1 MIAKRQYNYSDL
13 TTLFSV
19 MILMGLSV
27 LVVYTASSSWALQKF
42 GKSEVL
48 LTSHVFKVFIAI
60 VALFIGMNIDYK
72 KYQKF
77 TKGVLIIAC
86 LLLLFTLVLG
96 GEVKGAI
103 RFLRFGSIGVQPSE
117 FAKFA
122 LIFHL
127 STMLVTKKESVL
139 DFKKGYIPMVLWVG
153 IISGLVMIQ
162 PNFSTGSMILLIS
175 FILIFIGGIRLK
187 HLVLTVAPLIPIVLI
202 YMVSASYRWAR
213 AEAFLKNFSSLLTL
227 DSITIKE
234 SGYQLWQGIIGFGNG
249 GILGVGLGN
258 SKQRDLFLP
267 ESYGDFIFSIVGEE
281 YGILGTLFFMT
292 LFFLILW
299 RGFKIARYSQ
309 DDYGKFLAYGITI
322 TITVYA
328 LINASVTLGLLPTTG
343 LSMPFVSYG
352 GSSIVFSAYAIGVL
366 LNISK
371 QTDLHP
377 KLSRVP
383 IVGTINAD
391 SRINFEEK

>member
-1 MIAKRQYNYSDL
+1 MITKPQYNYSDL
-13 TTLFSV
+13 ITLFSV

-42 GKSEVL
+42 GRSEVL

-72 KYQKF
+72 KYKKF
-77 TKGVLIIAC
+77 TKGILIVAC
-86 LLLLFTLVLG
+86 SLLLLTLVLG
-96 GEVKGAI
+96 GEVKGAV

-127 STMLVTKKESVL
+127 STMLVTKKELVL
-139 DFKKGYIPMVLWVG
+139 DFKTGYLPLVLWVG

-162 PNFSTGSMILLIS
+162 PNFSTGSIILLIS
-175 FILIFIGGIRLK
+175 LILIFIGGIRFK
-187 HLVLTVAPLIPIVLI
+187 HLILTVVPLIFIVLI
-202 YMVSASYRWAR
+202 YMASASYRLAR
-213 AEAFLKNFSSLLTL
+213 VEIWLKNFSSLLTL
-227 DSITIKE
+227 DSMTIKE

-249 GILGVGLGN
+249 GLLGVGLGN

-281 YGILGTLFFMT
+281 YGILGTLFFMS

-343 LSMPFVSYG
+343 LPMPFVSYG

-377 KLSRVP
+377 RLSRVP
-383 IVGTINAD
+383 VVGTVNAD
-391 SRINFEEK
+391 SNIDFEKK

>member
-1 MIAKRQYNYSDL
+1 MIAKQQYNYSDL
-13 TTLFSV
+13 TTLFCV
-19 MILMGLSV
+19 MILMGMSV

-42 GKSEVL
+42 GKSEYL

-60 VALFIGMNIDYK
+60 VALFIGMNINYQNYK
-72 KYQKF
+72 KF
-77 TKGVLIIAC
+77 TRGVLIIAS

-96 GEVKGAI
+96 GEVKGAV
-103 RFLRFGSIGVQPSE
+103 RFLRFGSIGFQPSE

-139 DFKKGYIPMVLWVG
+139 DFKKGYLPMVLWVG

-175 FILIFIGGIRLK
+175 FILIFIGSIRLK
-187 HLVLTVAPLIPIVLI
+187 HIVLTVAPLIPIVLI

-213 AEAFLKNFSSLLTL
+213 VEAFVKNFSLLLTL
-227 DSITIKE
+227 NSNAIKE

-299 RGFKIARYSQ
+299 RGFKIARYAQ

-377 KLSRVP
+377 KLSRIPV
-383 IVGTINAD
+383 VGTIDAD
-391 SRINFEEK
+391 GRINFEEK